1 MTVRRR
7 QKLRVIGR
15 SEVLPKPVMEQSARD
30 LDFDIEFE
38 LIDSVKGLQ
47 RVVTRP
53 DTFDV
58 YHQWHTVDL
67 IWTARA
73 IQAIDL
79 KRIHN
84 GREIK
89 AKATAR
95 QGDVRALGSLIDDLF
110 LQPSGV
116 LGSAPSDEIVMLPL
130 LHGVDAFGYLP
141 SVLKEFPEG
150 TPNSWGWLLDPRLQ
164 GRVAIMND
172 PVLGMIEA
180 ALAVEAAE
188 NVVFADVG
196 NLSIEEIDLVA
207 DILIRKKKLG
217 HFKTIWGN
225 YQQAARSMQRGT
237 VLQSIFS
244 PAIAMLRRQ
253 GVPVIC
259 AVPQEGYRGWHVDLC
274 ISSAAQGEQLDAA
287 YAYLNWWMNGWGGGA
302 VARQGYYFVLPE
314 LVRSQISAAE
324 WDYWYAGKPAETALS
339 DPFGQPAIAAGET
352 REGGSYF
359 ERMSRV
365 RVWNAFMDEHSYLV
379 RRWREFVEG

>member
-1 MTVRRR
+1 MAQRV
-7 QKLRVIGR
+7 KLRVIGR
-15 SEVLPKPVMEQSARD
+15 SEVLPKPVLEAAARD

-67 IWTARA
+67 VWTARA

-79 KRIHN
+79 RRIHN
-84 GREIK
+84 GAQIK
-89 AKATAR
+89 AKALAR
-95 QGDVRALGSLIDDLF
+95 QGDVRAIGSVFDQLF
-110 LQPSGV
+110 RQPSGV
-116 LGSAPSDEIVMLPL
+116 LGATPSDEVVMLPL

-141 SVLKEFPEG
+141 SVLKEWPEG

-164 GRVAIMND
+164 GRVAIMSD

-188 NVVFADVG
+188 GVSFADVG
-196 NLSIEEIDLVA
+196 NLSIEEIDLVV
-207 DILIRKKKLG
+207 DILLHKKKIG
-217 HFKTIWGN
+217 HFRTIWGN
-225 YQQAARSMQRGT
+225 YQDAARSMQRGA
-237 VLQSIFS
+237 VLQSLFS
-244 PAIAMLRRQ
+244 PAIALLRRQ
-253 GVPVIC
+253 GIPVIC

-274 ISSAAQGEQLDAA
+274 ISSAAGGEQLDAA
-287 YAYLNWWMNGWGGGA
+287 YAYLNWWMNGKGGA
-302 VARQGYYFVLPE
+302 IVARQGYYFVLPD
-314 LVRSQISAAE
+314 LVRPHLSAAE
-324 WDYWYAGKPAETALS
+324 WDYWYAGKPAETTLT
-339 DPFGQPAIAAGET
+339 DPSGVAAIAPGEV

-379 RRWREFVEG
+379 RRWREFLEG